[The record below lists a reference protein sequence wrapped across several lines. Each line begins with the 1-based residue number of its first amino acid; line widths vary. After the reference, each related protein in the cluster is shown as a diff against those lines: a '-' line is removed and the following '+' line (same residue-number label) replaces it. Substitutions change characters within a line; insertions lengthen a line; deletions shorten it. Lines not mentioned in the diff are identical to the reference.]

1 MLTGLRV
8 ELHCH
13 NEFSNFQL
21 GPKETPYDCGVTV
34 NEQLQKAYEMNLDA
48 FFITNHNTLK
58 GYSTLLEYKENHE
71 KYRQIKVY
79 PGEEIT
85 TDQGIHVLAFG
96 ITETIPPG
104 NSIEET
110 LDLIKSQGA
119 VSCAPHPFGL
129 SNGLREKAILCDLI
143 EVFNSNN
150 VDRYSNLR
158 ALNFAKANYMIQ
170 VAGSD
175 SHVVSTLGRC
185 INMVDSENKLDD
197 VLHAIRK
204 GKTMI
209 ANSEYITSREMIE
222 HALYKI
228 ENSKEDII
236 LYFKE
241 NHPHLTGIC
250 CFLINA
256 FESNPNSIVWT
267 TAYKVAIHLITKLS
281 NKINFKDQDH
291 TVLYQRNLRA
301 ILPMILR

>member
-1 MLTGLRV
+1 LAGLKI

-21 GPKETPYDCGVTV
+21 GPKETPYDCGVTIK
-34 NEQLQKAYEMNLDA
+34 EQLEKAYEMDFDA
-48 FFITNHNTLK
+48 FFITNHNTLN
-58 GYSTLLEYKENHE
+58 GYSSLLEYKENHE
-71 KYRQIKVY
+71 KYKKIKVY

-85 TDQGIHVLAFG
+85 TDQGIHILAFG
-96 ITETIPPG
+96 LNETIKAG
-104 NSIEET
+104 SSMEET
-110 LDLIKSQGA
+110 IDAIKSQGA
-119 VSCAPHPFGL
+119 ISCAPHPFGL
-129 SNGLREKAILCDLI
+129 SNGLREKAVLCDLI

-158 ALNFAKANYMIQ
+158 AYHFAKANNMIE

-185 INMVDSENKLDD
+185 INLIDSENKLDD
-197 VLHAIRK
+197 VLYAMRN
-204 GKTMI
+204 GKITI
-209 ANSEYITSREMIE
+209 ESSGYTTSREMIE

-236 LYFKE
+236 VYFKE
-241 NHPHLTGIC
+241 NHPHLTGLC

-256 FESNPNSIVWT
+256 FESNPNSVVWT
-267 TAYKVAIHLITKLS
+267 TAYKVAVRMITKLS

-291 TVLYQRNLRA
+291 TVLYERNLRA

>member
-1 MLTGLRV
+1 MAGLKI

-21 GPKETPYDCGVTV
+21 GPKETPYDCGITLG
-34 NEQLQKAYEMNLDA
+34 EQLEKAYQLGLDA
-48 FFITNHNTLK
+48 FFITNHNTLN
-58 GYSTLLEYKENHE
+58 GYSSLLEYKENHT
-71 KYRQIKVY
+71 KYKKIKIY

-85 TDQGIHVLAFG
+85 TDQGIHILAFG
-96 ITETIPPG
+96 LNETVKAG
-104 NSIEET
+104 NS
-110 LDLIKSQGA
+110 LDEILDSIKSQGA
-119 VSCAPHPFGL
+119 ISCAPHPFGL

-158 ALNFAKANYMIQ
+158 ASNFAKANNMIE

-185 INMVDSENKLDD
+185 INLIDSENKLDD
-197 VLHAIRK
+197 IMYAMKH
-204 GKTMI
+204 GKITI
-209 ANSEYITSREMIE
+209 DSSGYVTSREMIE

-228 ENSKEDII
+228 ENSKEDIVM
-236 LYFKE
+236 YFKE
-241 NHPHLTGIC
+241 NHPHLTGLCI
-250 CFLINA
+250 FLINA
-256 FESNPNSIVWT
+256 FESNPNGIVWT
-267 TAYKVAIHLITKLS
+267 TAYKVAVRMITKLS

-301 ILPMILR
+301 ILPMILK

>member
-1 MLTGLRV
+1 MAGLKI

-34 NEQLQKAYEMNLDA
+34 EEQLNKAYVLGLDA
-48 FFITNHNTLK
+48 FFITNHNTLN
-58 GYSTLLEYKENHE
+58 GYNSLLEYKANHE
-71 KYRQIKVY
+71 KYKKIRVY

-96 ITETIPPG
+96 LHETIKSG
-104 NSIEET
+104 NSLEEI
-110 LDLIKSQGA
+110 LDDIKLQGA
-119 VSCAPHPFGL
+119 ISCAPHPFGL

-158 ALNFAKANYMIQ
+158 AYHFAKANNLIEI
-170 VAGSD
+170 AGSD
-175 SHVVSTLGRC
+175 SHVTSTLGRC
-185 INMVDSENKLDD
+185 INLIDSENKLDD
-197 VLHAIRK
+197 VLYAMRNGRIS
-204 GKTMI
+204 I
-209 ANSEYITSREMIE
+209 ANTGYTTSREMIE

-236 LYFKE
+236 AYFKE
-241 NHPHLTGIC
+241 NHPHLTGLC
-250 CFLINA
+250 GFLINA

-267 TAYKVAIHLITKLS
+267 TAYKVAVHMITKLS

-291 TVLYQRNLRA
+291 TVLYERNLRA
-301 ILPMILR
+301 ILPMILK

>member
-1 MLTGLRV
+1 MAGLKI

-21 GPKETPYDCGVTV
+21 GPKETPYDCGVTIK
-34 NEQLQKAYEMNLDA
+34 EQLEKAYEMDLDA
-48 FFITNHNTLK
+48 FFITNHNTLN
-58 GYSTLLEYKENHE
+58 GYSSLLEYKENHE
-71 KYRQIKVY
+71 KYKKIRAY

-85 TDQGIHVLAFG
+85 TDQGIHILAFG
-96 ITETIPPG
+96 LNETIKAG
-104 NSIEET
+104 SSMEET
-110 LDLIKSQGA
+110 IDSIKSQGA
-119 VSCAPHPFGL
+119 ISCAPHPFGL
-129 SNGLREKAILCDLI
+129 SNGLREKAVLCDLI
-143 EVFNSNN
+143 EIFNSNN

-158 ALNFAKANYMIQ
+158 AYHFAKANNMIE

-185 INMVDSENKLDD
+185 INLIDSENKLDD
-197 VLHAIRK
+197 VLYAMRN
-204 GKTMI
+204 GKITI
-209 ANSEYITSREMIE
+209 ESSGYTTSREMIE

-236 LYFKE
+236 VYFKE
-241 NHPHLTGIC
+241 NHPHLTGLC

-256 FESNPNSIVWT
+256 FESNPNSVVWT
-267 TAYKVAIHLITKLS
+267 TAYKVAVRMITKLS

-291 TVLYQRNLRA
+291 TVLYERNLRA